1 MIALLAG
8 DVLSLRAYVQL
19 PERISAEFLQV
30 LMETGV
36 EDDAHAVIISAMTTD
51 ANL

>member
-1 MIALLAG
+1 MVALLGG

-19 PERISAEFLQV
+19 PERVSDAFLQV
-30 LMETGV
+30 LMKTGV
-36 EDDAHAVIISAMTTD
+36 EDDAHAVIISTMTTD